1 MSTENH
7 PCFAD
12 KIALIFGGGNG
23 IGRAIALEFARR
35 GARVAVADIDA
46 DGALE
51 TVASITAAGGKAAAY
66 SCDVTNDDSMRET
79 VEQAGLQFGDVDIVV
94 NNVGVIVSGNPED
107 VPPQEWQRIIDLNLM
122 PVVRS
127 NHIFLPKLL
136 QRGSGHI
143 VNTASFSGLY
153 PYASNRIPYAAS
165 KAAVVA
171 LSESLALYLEPK
183 GVRVSCFCPGPVMT
197 NVMKSMKSWS
207 DNAVMSGPGSQF
219 GLLSAE
225 QAAVVLADGM
235 EAGRIFIP
243 THDHVLEAMQ
253 EHAADPDA
261 FIRRKISDIAS
272 GELGLPQRPR

>member
-1 MSTENH
+1 MSTSQN
-7 PCFAD
+7 CFANQT
-12 KIALIFGGGNG
+12 ALIFGGGNG

-35 GARVAVADIDA
+35 GARVAVADIDVE
-46 DGALE
+46 GARE
-51 TVASITAAGGKAAAY
+51 TVASIAAAEGEAAAY
-66 SCDVTNDDSMRET
+66 SCDVTSDDSMGET
-79 VEQAGLQFGDVDIVV
+79 VEQAELQFGEVGIVV

-107 VPPQEWQRIIDLNLM
+107 LPPEEWQRIIDLNLM

-165 KAAVVA
+165 KAAVVS

-183 GVRVSCFCPGPVMT
+183 GIRVSCFCPGPVMT

-219 GLLSAE
+219 DLLSAE
-225 QAAVVLADGM
+225 QSAIVLADGM
-235 EAGRIFIP
+235 QAGKIFIP
-243 THDHVLEAMQ
+243 THDHVVEAMQ
-253 EHAADPDA
+253 QHAADPDA
-261 FIRRKISDIAS
+261 FIRQKIADIAS
-272 GELGLPQRPR
+272 GELGLPTRPA

>member
-1 MSTENH
+1 MATESHN
-7 PCFAD
+7 CFAN
-12 KIALIFGGGNG
+12 KSALIFGGGNG

-35 GARVAVADIDA
+35 GARVAVADIDVE
-46 DGALE
+46 GAQE
-51 TVASITAAGGKAAAY
+51 TVASITAAGGEAAVFL
-66 SCDVTNDDSMRET
+66 CDVTSDESVQST
-79 VEQAGLQFGDVDIVV
+79 IEQAEMAFGEIDIVV

-107 VPPQEWQRIIDLNLM
+107 VPPAEWQRIIDLNLM

-136 QRGSGHI
+136 QRGRGHI

-183 GVRVSCFCPGPVMT
+183 GIRVSCFCPGPVMT

-207 DNAVMSGPGSQF
+207 EDAVMSGPGSQF
-219 GLLSAE
+219 GLMSAE
-225 QAAVVLADGM
+225 QSAVVLADGM
-235 EAGRIFIP
+235 ETGKIFIP
-243 THDHVLEAMQ
+243 THEQVVEVMQ
-253 EHAADPDA
+253 QHAADPDA
-261 FIRRKISDIAS
+261 FIHQKILDIAS
-272 GELGLPQRPR
+272 GDLGLPKRPV